1 MTTMKM
7 CMMITKNKK
16 QDMKYLKSLN
26 ENKIANAI
34 QNAIDEYYMEDNF
47 DSIETISR
55 LTGLDYDLVVT
66 TLEISTQ
73 ENAMENLMEH

>member
-1 MTTMKM
+1 
-7 CMMITKNKK
+7 MITKNKK